1 MLEIA
6 SQITICLLLAALIG
20 FIMGYVVGK
29 GSSKKTPKQT
39 PESNTIKK
47 EDNPT
52 TTASLE
58 EEVETLI
65 ETIKEESSDEVE
77 IPTSVAIEK
86 VTEALEA
93 VEAQDA
99 GVKPELLTAPK
110 EGKKDTLTK
119 IKGIGPKVEE
129 QLNKAGIYH
138 FKQIANWSEENI
150 KWLEKNTT
158 FAHRAKKDLW
168 MSQAKVLIQ

>member
-20 FIMGYVVGK
+20 FIMGYIVGK
-29 GSSKKTPKQT
+29 GSSKKAPKQT
-39 PESNTIKK
+39 PKA
-47 EDNPT
+47 T
-52 TTASLE
+52 TVEKTASIE
-58 EEVETLI
+58 KEVEILI
-65 ETIKEESSDEVE
+65 DTMTEESSDEVE
-77 IPTSVAIEK
+77 IPTSAVIEK

-93 VEAQDA
+93 VEAQEE

-110 EGKKDTLTK
+110 GGKKNALTE

-129 QLNKAGIYH
+129 QLNAAGIYH
-138 FKQIANWSEENI
+138 FEQIANWSEENI
-150 KWLEKNTT
+150 KWLEQNTT

-168 MSQAKVLIQ
+168 MNQAKALV